1 MDVTSA
7 LLRGGMEEETEDIV
21 LQMFAVKKR
30 GSEAVLPDLRDAGD
44 AWPEFCDY

>member
-1 MDVTSA
+1 
-7 LLRGGMEEETEDIV
+7 
-21 LQMFAVKKR
+21 VKKR